1 MTTTTAA
8 SNTTPEPSALT
19 SLITSTSTPSN
30 PYSASTIQI
39 LHNLQHQHLWTS
51 LQVHELHLP
60 HANSAPANTT
70 AEPSA
75 DNQSP
80 APHLLISGIPPN
92 RVYTHPD
99 EQLYMLEKGLRE
111 EDIELERV
119 FVLPTVQGQS
129 WSLRKMAAVFDSLPS
144 GDDGTQ
150 LQAGED
156 GEEDS
161 QKKSAQKAAAI
172 AEYYERR
179 KQALQT
185 KEWGGKRLLLA
196 MIDKGMGGDGTIVYY
211 VVQEGAVK
219 PRQN

>member
-1 MTTTTAA
+1 METTISSPNPA
-8 SNTTPEPSALT
+8 PEPSALT
-19 SLITSTSTPSN
+19 SLIASTSTPSN
-30 PYSASTIQI
+30 PYSASTIQT

-51 LQVHELHLP
+51 LQVHELPLLHTSKP
-60 HANSAPANTT
+60 SSGGTT
-70 AEPSA
+70 QP
-75 DNQSP
+75 P
-80 APHLLISGIPPN
+80 PHLLISGIPPN

-111 EDIELERV
+111 EDVELERM

-144 GDDGTQ
+144 ADSAQ
-150 LQAGED
+150 VQSSGED
-156 GEEDS
+156 IDEEG
-161 QKKSAQKAAAI
+161 QKKSPEKAAKI
-172 AEYYERR
+172 AEYYKRR

-185 KEWGGKRLLLA
+185 REWGGKRILLS
-196 MIDKGMGGDGTIVYY
+196 MVDKGMGGDGTIVYY